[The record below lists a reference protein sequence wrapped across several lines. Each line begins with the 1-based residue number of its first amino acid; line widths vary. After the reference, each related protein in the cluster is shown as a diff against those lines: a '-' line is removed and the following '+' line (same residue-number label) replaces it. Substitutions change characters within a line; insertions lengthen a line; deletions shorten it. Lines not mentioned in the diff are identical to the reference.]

1 MIAWYGDPKLKSAAM
16 DRLREHQRLDQFRQ
30 GLYFEE
36 GKGCHL
42 GCLTHASRS
51 SHEATERMFGIEQRI
66 AYWLE
71 TVFEGLPP
79 GDAAEWVIESTEAI
93 PVGADMSRCHHHLAV
108 WLLGPDSPSSAGNQH
123 HTVRAA
129 VEGMRRLHMMAARGE
144 TVTDAQWQEAISA
157 ATAAESAA
165 LTAALTAAGRSA
177 EWSAWSPA
185 AAAAWSAESARLAES
200 AAESAA
206 LTAEAWSSAARLAES
221 ARSAWKQIAFKSM
234 EIFRDAPVRQPTAS
248 EECDQCV
255 RESMARL
262 ASDAMV

>member
-1 MIAWYGDPKLKSAAM
+1 MIAWYGEPKLKTAAM
-16 DRLREHQRLDQFRQ
+16 DRLREHKRLDQLQQRI
-30 GLYFEE
+30 YFVN
-36 GKGCHL
+36 GRGCHL
-42 GCLTHASRS
+42 GCLTHANKS
-51 SHEATERMFGIEQRI
+51 SQEAAERMFGIEKKI

-71 TVFEGLPP
+71 AVFEILPP
-79 GDAAEWVIESTEAI
+79 DEAAEWVIESTEAI
-93 PVGADMSRCHHHLAV
+93 PVGGDMSRCHHHLAA
-108 WLLGPDSPSSAGNQH
+108 WLLGPDSPSASGSQH
-123 HTVRAA
+123 ESVRAA

-157 ATAAESAA
+157 AT
-165 LTAALTAAGRSA
+165 
-177 EWSAWSPA
+177 
-185 AAAAWSAESARLAES
+185 

-262 ASDAMV
+262 ASDALV